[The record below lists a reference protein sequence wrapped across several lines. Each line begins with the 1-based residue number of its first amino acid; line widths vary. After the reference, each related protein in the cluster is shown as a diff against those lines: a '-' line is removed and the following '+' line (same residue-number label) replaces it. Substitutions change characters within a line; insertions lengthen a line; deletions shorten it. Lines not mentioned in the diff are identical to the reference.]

1 MNEKR
6 NSVNLTPEKI
16 ANEIR
21 AELRSILR
29 ARRDLY
35 TPLQR
40 FEPVTDPDGSTR
52 FYVLFDM
59 HRRIRFQGLKL
70 GVLKIY
76 RAPNERIYDCVLDF
90 AKAVWHLKDR
100 LHQYAKATKQLVE
113 VDDISQNSRN
123 LLVCADLANKKK
135 HGRNQNRSKLD
146 PHLGLVNFDTSKNGP
161 IEMYN
166 DGAMKHEELIVA
178 NSIPIPF
185 SIEILGQNDVVLAD
199 AREIINAGF
208 CDWLPLIKQL
218 GILSG
223 DNPESKALRTILF
236 DEDPNAA

>member
-1 MNEKR
+1 MGIFGKSCGVWGKRFTNPEGLEMNEKR

-76 RAPNERIYDCVLDF
+76 RAPNDRIYDCVFDF
-90 AKAVWHLKDR
+90 A
-100 LHQYAKATKQLVE
+100 
-113 VDDISQNSRN
+113 N
-123 LLVCADLANKKK
+123 
-135 HGRNQNRSKLD
+135 
-146 PHLGLVNFDTSKNGP
+146 
-161 IEMYN
+161 
-166 DGAMKHEELIVA
+166 
-178 NSIPIPF
+178 
-185 SIEILGQNDVVLAD
+185 
-199 AREIINAGF
+199 
-208 CDWLPLIKQL
+208 
-218 GILSG
+218 
-223 DNPESKALRTILF
+223 
-236 DEDPNAA
+236 